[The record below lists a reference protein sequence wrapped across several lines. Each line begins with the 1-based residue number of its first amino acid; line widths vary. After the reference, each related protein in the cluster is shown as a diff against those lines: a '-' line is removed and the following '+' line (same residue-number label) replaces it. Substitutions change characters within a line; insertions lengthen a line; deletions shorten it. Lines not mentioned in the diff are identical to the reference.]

1 MEKIKKTM
9 TKRAVHDVYAIMA
22 KARLADLKS
31 IEDKAAVLSVL
42 REMRTVAISYEED
55 AREANEGLKPK
66 GYDVNLRKAISYEKE
81 RETGKQ
87 PTAMTS
93 DEYDKFIQEH
103 NEYQRAKGFVMRDVD
118 TKKVELEFEPVGSSV
133 LETLMSANGWTVE
146 QYFFVEDAMK

>member
-31 IEDKAAVLSVL
+31 IEDKAAVLGVL
-42 REMRTVAISYEED
+42 REMRTVAISYEDD
-55 AREANEGLKPK
+55 AREASEGLKPK
-66 GYDVNLRKAISYEKE
+66 GYDENLRKAISYEKE

-93 DEYDKFIQEH
+93 DEYGKL
-103 NEYQRAKGFVMRDVD
+103 YRSTTSTSRPRA
-118 TKKVELEFEPVGSSV
+118 SSCA
-133 LETLMSANGWTVE
+133 TLTLKRSNWSLSLSGTV
-146 QYFFVEDAMK
+146 FWSL